1 MVIWI
6 EDKILPVIQMPF
18 GWRTIQG
25 SDYFQPFEHRTHSKN
40 KICVSGYQPMALIV
54 AGGGAWKH
62 YVFGIHMVKCVRI
75 SNGLQFSKGLGKIT
89 AIVFRFW
96 MVCSDFKWFGFEM
109 VGTIAIAIDGVPKLW
124 ASASSQVHIC
134 ATEYRQLIKSC
145 TCANLSPNKC
155 SSQSCVP
162 FSSQQ
167 HTTNNF
173 LQACKN

>member
-96 MVCSDFKWFGFEM
+96 MVCSDFKWFGFWN
-109 VGTIAIAIDGVPKLW
+109 GQDH
-124 ASASSQVHIC
+124 SYS
-134 ATEYRQLIKSC
+134 YRQRAQIMGKRIFTGAHLCNGISAVDKVLYVC
-145 TCANLSPNKC
+145 
-155 SSQSCVP
+155 
-162 FSSQQ
+162 
-167 HTTNNF
+167 
-173 LQACKN
+173 